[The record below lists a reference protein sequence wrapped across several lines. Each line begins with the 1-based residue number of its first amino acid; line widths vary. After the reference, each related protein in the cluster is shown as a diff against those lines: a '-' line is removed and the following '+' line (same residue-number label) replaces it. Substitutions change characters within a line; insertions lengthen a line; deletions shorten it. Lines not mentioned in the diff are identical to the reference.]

1 MMLII
6 DDYYDAD
13 TDDADHDDD
22 DEFEMSN
29 SSFQQRWRR

>member
-6 DDYYDAD
+6 DDYYVAD